1 MSPEKGGYVLMN
13 LSQPLDDEIQV
24 VLVYGE
30 DVPRVLELCAQV
42 GIAAASP
49 KIRRKTFHARYV
61 RCSGESCCSMC
72 SRS

>member
-1 MSPEKGGYVLMN
+1 MN

-42 GIAAASP
+42 GIAAAP
-49 KIRRKTFHARYV
+49 ALEALKVAVHV
-61 RCSGESCCSMC
+61 
-72 SRS
+72 